1 MWSTF
6 FAIRQSQGQYKSQY
20 GFQKALMWYRRM
32 SAVILASVRILAIA
46 AVGDSLNE
54 GTCRLTG
61 SCMNGSNR
69 TVASWKA
76 AQRDLHN

>member
-1 MWSTF
+1 
-6 FAIRQSQGQYKSQY
+6 
-20 GFQKALMWYRRM
+20 MWYRRM

-46 AVGDSLNE
+46 AAGDLLSE
-54 GTCRLTG
+54 GTCKLTG

-76 AQRDLHN
+76 AQRGLRNWGISR